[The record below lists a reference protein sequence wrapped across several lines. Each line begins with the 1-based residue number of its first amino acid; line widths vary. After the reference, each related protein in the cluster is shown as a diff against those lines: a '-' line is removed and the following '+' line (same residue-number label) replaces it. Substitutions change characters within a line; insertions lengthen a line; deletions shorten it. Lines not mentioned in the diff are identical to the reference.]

1 MAFKWIESHAHLN
14 RNFTYEAL
22 DVFAEDSG
30 CQKIWL
36 HALETMKDNP
46 RHCGNDKVLEVAKHY
61 PGFIE
66 PFAYC
71 RPDLGPDQVKRFK
84 DAGFTGLKFLNPIAD
99 YDSPEFFPV
108 YAEAEKLGM
117 PCFFHVGVIA
127 RYNPQDLR
135 DPRMI
140 STPCRMK
147 PSMLDTIA
155 SQFHSLQIIAGH
167 PGFPWCNEMY
177 ESLWFYPNIKCSIC
191 GMVDIKWLI
200 DTMGGMD
207 VTGVPMYEKLL
218 FATDSDYGR
227 ASVEDYIRERTCFFK
242 VFFEIAGNTML
253 WREHSEDF
261 LYRNAEKLFE
271 NIRSSK

>member
-1 MAFKWIESHAHLN
+1 MMAFKWIESHAHLN

-22 DVFAEDSG
+22 DSFANDSG
-30 CQKIWL
+30 CQKVWL
-36 HALETMKDNP
+36 HALENKVNSD
-46 RHCGNDKVLEVAKHY
+46 RHCGNKEVLEVAKHY

-71 RPDLGPDQVKRFK
+71 RPDLGPDQVKKFK
-84 DAGFTGLKFLNPIAD
+84 DDGFTGLKFLNPINN
-99 YDSPEFFPV
+99 YDSIEFFPV

-117 PCFFHVGVIA
+117 PCFFHVGVISSIHSSEL
-127 RYNPQDLR
+127 Y

-155 SQFHSLQIIAGH
+155 SEFPNLQIIAGH

-177 ESLWFYPNIKCSIC
+177 ESLWFYPNIKCSVC

-200 DTMGGMD
+200 DSMDGMD
-207 VTGVPMYEKLL
+207 VSGVPFYEKFL
-218 FATDSDYGR
+218 FATDADYGR
-227 ASVEDYIRERTCFFK
+227 AGAEDYIRERTVFFK
-242 VFFEIAGNTML
+242 VFFEEAGKTKI
-253 WREHSEDF
+253 WRDQSENF
-261 LYRNAEKLFE
+261 LYRNAQKIF
-271 NIRSSK
+271 K